1 MQIILGA
8 RANTDD
14 TAYLIAIFFL
24 MKTFTS
30 RALTLTRFCP
40 KIIYKLFA
48 IAAVLAIKEAYS
60 IQARCRLA
68 LASIRT
74 LFG

>member
-1 MQIILGA
+1 MRYRGRVLVWSLEFSDGSVGH
-8 RANTDD
+8 
-14 TAYLIAIFFL
+14 LIVDVQSFL
-24 MKTFTS
+24 K
-30 RALTLTRFCP
+30 RFCP